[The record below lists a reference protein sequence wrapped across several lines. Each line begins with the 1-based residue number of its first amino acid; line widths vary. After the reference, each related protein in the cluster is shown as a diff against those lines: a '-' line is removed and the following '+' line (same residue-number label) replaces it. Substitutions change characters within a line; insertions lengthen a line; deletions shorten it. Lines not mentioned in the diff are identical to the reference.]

1 MPLFGLATMAAS
13 TPMLSAVLL
22 FFVPVIT
29 GGSGSV
35 GASTA
40 LDDVCGGMGGY
51 YVTRGAEL
59 GVLCPD
65 PDPSS
70 RCHAARARRPR
81 GQARGGQ
88 RHRSQRQA
96 RGRAVVGAREGR

>member
-13 TPMLSAVLL
+13 TPMLSAALL

-29 GGSGSV
+29 GGSGSGSV

-51 YVTRGAEL
+51 YMTPEL
-59 GVLCPD
+59 GVLCA
-65 PDPSS
+65 DPSS
-70 RCHAARARRPR
+70 RRRPGSRRPTPPQPETASLEAARSWA
-81 GQARGGQ
+81 Q
-88 RHRSQRQA
+88 
-96 RGRAVVGAREGR
+96 GR